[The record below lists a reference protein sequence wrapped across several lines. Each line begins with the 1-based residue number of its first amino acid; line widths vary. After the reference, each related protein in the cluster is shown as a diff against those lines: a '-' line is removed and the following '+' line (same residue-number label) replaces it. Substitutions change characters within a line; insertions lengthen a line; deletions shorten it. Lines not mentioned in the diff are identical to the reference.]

1 MIGNE
6 SRNVIYIAGKMT
18 GLDDAEIKKRRG
30 IVVQALNN
38 SARGFFRKSAIVDP
52 YNYYGLA
59 DGGDNDCEDKEF
71 IRWQLNMV
79 RNSAVVVVI
88 WDKTQSSLGTM
99 AELTTAYENRVP
111 IILYNADKINRDEI
125 HPYVNYMASKIFEDA
140 DVMASYIGSYYF

>member
-6 SRNVIYIAGKMT
+6 PRNVIYVAGKMT
-18 GLDDAEIKKRRG
+18 GLDDAEIKKRRS
-30 IVVQALNN
+30 IVTQALNN
-38 SARGFFRKSAIVDP
+38 TISRGFFRHSVIVDP
-52 YNYYGLA
+52 YNYYGPT
-59 DGGDNDCEDKEF
+59 DDDCEDKEF

-140 DVMASYIGSYYF
+140 GAMALYIGRYYF